1 MRFIDQGKETRGNAG
16 TYILTIAIVFF
27 SMIIG
32 QLFAES
38 ICVRQLHHS
47 LISIPENADFNMVL
61 TLLLMPFIVA
71 FIALLLCIRYLHQQP
86 ILKVFTAR
94 EKFDF
99 KRFFVGFGLW
109 GLVMTVFLLLSI
121 ALGAPIEWNFNP
133 STFIMLTLISIFIL
147 PIQTSVEE
155 VMFRGY
161 FLQGIAKTGL
171 KPWLPILLTSLFFGL
186 LHGANPEVSLLG
198 YGVLVYYIM
207 TGVFLGLIAH
217 LDNGLELGLGY
228 HAINNIFAA
237 LIVTNDWQAFHTD
250 ALLIDKSAPVFGWD
264 SMITIFLLQPLML
277 LLFSKVYKWG
287 NWKQKL
293 FG

>member
-1 MRFIDQGKETRGNAG
+1 MRFIDQAKESRGNAG
-16 TYILTIAIVFF
+16 TYILTISIVFF
-27 SMIIG
+27 AMIIG

-38 ICVRQLHHS
+38 ISVTQLHHS
-47 LISIPENADFNMVL
+47 LIRIPENADFNMVL
-61 TLLLMPFIVA
+61 TLLLIPFIIA

-86 ILKVFTAR
+86 ILRVFTAR
-94 EKFDF
+94 ETFDF

-109 GLVMTVFLLLSI
+109 GFVMSAFLVISI
-121 ALGAPIEWNFNP
+121 VIEAPIEWNFNP
-133 STFIMLTLISIFIL
+133 STFLLLTLISLFIL

-155 VMFRGY
+155 VLFRGY
-161 FLQGIAKTGL
+161 IMQGIAKTGL
-171 KPWLPILLTSLFFGL
+171 KPWLPIALSGIFFGL

-198 YGVLVYYIM
+198 YGVLAYYIM

-250 ALLIDKSAPVFGWD
+250 ALLIDKSEPVFGWE
-264 SMITIFLLQPLML
+264 SMITIFLLQPLLL
-277 LLFSKVYKWG
+277 LLFSKVYNWG